1 MAQVQEIAE
10 TFEEESG
17 LPVCEMVGLRANIE
31 FKESINAIIENGNK
45 LPFASLPEPVKLRKN
60 KSARLKPGWWT
71 KPLMTLFFPVVLD
84 KKETNSGLTPRK

>member
-10 TFEEESG
+10 TFEEESR

-45 LPFASLPEPVKLRKN
+45 LPFASLPEPVKLRNN
-60 KSARLKPGWWT
+60 KSARLHENLWATPSMS
-71 KPLMTLFFPVVLD
+71 LLFSVV
-84 KKETNSGLTPRK
+84 SV